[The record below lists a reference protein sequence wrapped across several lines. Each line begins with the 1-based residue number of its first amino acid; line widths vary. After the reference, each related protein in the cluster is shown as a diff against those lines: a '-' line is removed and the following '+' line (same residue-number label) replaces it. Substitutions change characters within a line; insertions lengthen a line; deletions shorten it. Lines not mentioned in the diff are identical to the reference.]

1 MRDEKLEYF
10 VVYQREHFE
19 DIRRYEYKTKN
30 KPNFKKINKITIKW
44 AIDISDFDIE
54 IIEK

>member
-10 VVYQREHFE
+10 VVHERE
-19 DIRRYEYKTKN
+19 
-30 KPNFKKINKITIKW
+30 W
-44 AIDISDFDIE
+44 AIDIADFDIE

>member
-19 DIRRYEYKTKN
+19 DIRRYEYNTKN